1 MNRVSDA
8 FPWCAGADTH
18 TANARVIGATGS
30 AGTRGAQ
37 PRTRPSLCRR
47 GRQDGPLSGV
57 DTKHEWPRE
66 GRSRRH
72 HTGAPPWSEGIIM
85 IAGETMM
92 ARPRAST
99 RADRT
104 RGSVRIL
111 RHLTASPSRRTIV
124 TLRSSAPRC
133 ATGMTLLGAIF
144 QRSWRVLVTNSRRR
158 SNEVDATIRPVI
170 DQVNLWLKYINNNHK

>member
-8 FPWCAGADTH
+8 SPWCACADTH

-72 HTGAPPWSEGIIM
+72 HTGAPPWSESVMGSESVVT
-85 IAGETMM
+85 IARETRME
-92 ARPRAST
+92 RSGAST

-144 QRSWRVLVTNSRRR
+144 QRSW
-158 SNEVDATIRPVI
+158 
-170 DQVNLWLKYINNNHK
+170 